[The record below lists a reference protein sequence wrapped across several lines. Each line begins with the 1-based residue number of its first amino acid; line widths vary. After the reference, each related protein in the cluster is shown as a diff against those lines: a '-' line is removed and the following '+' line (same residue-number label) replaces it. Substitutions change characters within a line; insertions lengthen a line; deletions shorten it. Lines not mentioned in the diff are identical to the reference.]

1 MNTLAFAAMVGDYPE
16 NVSIVS
22 IIVAYPNRLD
32 ALALAAAFLTHI
44 KFIASLSSIGL
55 IILGAVVWL
64 MNKEK
69 K

>member
-1 MNTLAFAAMVGDYPE
+1 MNRLPFAAIVGDYPE
-16 NVSIVS
+16 NASIVS
-22 IIVAYPNRLD
+22 IIAAYPNRLD
-32 ALALAAAFLTHI
+32 ALALAAAFFTAV
-44 KFIASLSSIGL
+44 KFIASLASIGL